1 MTTETSERIYSAS
14 DRFKMLQSLVGKQAD
29 VRILTM
35 TGETHLEGVI
45 GSLASPPKRE
55 QCTLELR
62 ISLGRQYADVEVSSY
77 CLEKDGEHTTVRGYL
92 APHDPEVFE
101 MKVY

>member
-1 MTTETSERIYSAS
+1 MTTSEREYSAS
-14 DRFKMLQSLVGKQAD
+14 DRFKSLQFLTGKKAD
-29 VRILTM
+29 AIILTL

-45 GSLASPPKRE
+45 DSLASPPGRE

-62 ISLGRQYADVEVSSY
+62 IGLGRQYADVEVSSY
-77 CLEKDGEHTTVRGYL
+77 SLENGENHALVTGYL
-92 APHDPEVFE
+92 APTDRKVFE